1 MTACGKWKPVRSNGK
16 FFFPVKAMSQVFRA
30 RFVAALRCKFK
41 GMEPSFYNA
50 LFNSPWVVYA
60 KRPFGSPKHVIEYLG
75 RYTHKVA
82 ISNHRIVD
90 IQNDLVRFR
99 YTDYRDESK
108 VKDMTLQAMEFIRR
122 FSLHILPKGFM
133 RIRHYGIL
141 SSSRK
146 LQVLPLLHQQLES
159 RYEFP
164 EEKHWK
170 VISTERLGYN
180 PDACPVCKQL
190 SMVTLFTFDRRGPPD
205 KTMIERLI
213 ETHHSKLLVAA
224 HA

>member
-1 MTACGKWKPVRSNGK
+1 
-16 FFFPVKAMSQVFRA
+16 
-30 RFVAALRCKFK
+30 
-41 GMEPSFYNA
+41 
-50 LFNSPWVVYA
+50 
-60 KRPFGSPKHVIEYLG
+60 
-75 RYTHKVA
+75 
-82 ISNHRIVD
+82 VD
-90 IQNDLVRFR
+90 IQNEQIIFR
-99 YTDYRDESK
+99 YKDYRDEGK
-108 VKDMTLQAMEFIRR
+108 VKLMPMHAREFIRR

-164 EEKHWK
+164 EQKHWK
-170 VISTERLGYN
+170 AISIERLGYN

-213 ETHHSKLLVAA
+213 ENHHSKLLVAA

>member
-1 MTACGKWKPVRSNGK
+1 MVHSCCHFWHTHNCHFWYTAATR
-16 FFFPVKAMSQVFRA
+16 
-30 RFVAALRCKFK
+30 L
-41 GMEPSFYNA
+41 
-50 LFNSPWVVYA
+50 
-60 KRPFGSPKHVIEYLG
+60 HLG

-90 IQNDLVRFR
+90 IQEDLVTFR
-99 YTDYRDESK
+99 YKDYRDESK
-108 VKDMTLQAMEFIRR
+108 VKHMSMQPIEFIRR

-146 LQVLPLLHQQLES
+146 LQVLPLLHHQLES
-159 RYEFP
+159 RYEYP

-170 VISTERLGYN
+170 QISTERLGYN

-190 SMVTLFTFDRRGPPD
+190 TMITILNFDRRGPPD
-205 KTMIERLI
+205 EEMMKTLI
-213 ETHHSKLLVAA
+213 KKHPCKQAS
-224 HA
+224 